1 MVLAVPK
8 GHPLTKQ
15 ESIRLRD
22 LRNVPFVWFHRW
34 VNPTVYDQL
43 MDVCA
48 RRGLRSLRVVQ
59 EATDRDTVLGLV
71 QCQIG
76 IAWITESTRWHCPRG
91 IALLPVV
98 DMDVRL
104 PSLIWSGTESIGRS
118 RHVSATIKTDRLAG
132 DVAVRHQPQH
142 KPTPLRRRSTAL
154 RRAPRS

>member
-1 MVLAVPK
+1 MLRKIIRRAITHGRLLGYDRPFLHRMVLAVPK
-8 GHPLTKQ
+8 GHPLMKR

-22 LRNVPFVWFHRW
+22 LRNEPFVWFHRW

-48 RRGLRSLRVVQ
+48 RRGLRSPRIVQ

-76 IAWITESTRWHCPRG
+76 IAWVTESTRWQCPRG

-104 PSLIWSGTESIGRS
+104 PFNLIWKKGNSSPLLQAFVGRVEAAKQV
-118 RHVSATIKTDRLAG
+118 VSE
-132 DVAVRHQPQH
+132 
-142 KPTPLRRRSTAL
+142 
-154 RRAPRS
+154 